1 MEEEKIKY
9 DFNVIRKG
17 RSYLKK
23 TMREIVN
30 LIADHT
36 MKRIKYDFTDLPYHI
51 SFNISM
57 CGTYISIL
65 RRENGELETE
75 CHFSLPSMN
84 FALNRNQS
92 DYGLNYDKKAIMKDL
107 NEGIDMVKEAKE
119 LVKKY
124 ICINEKNIIQRK
136 VRTA

>member
-57 CGTYISIL
+57 CSTYISIF

-75 CHFSLPSMN
+75 YLFSLPSMN

-92 DYGLNYDKKAIMKDL
+92 DYALNCDKKAIMKDL
-107 NEGIDMVKEAKE
+107 NEGIDMIKEAKE

-124 ICINEKNIIQRK
+124 IGINEKKYHSAKI
-136 VRTA
+136 RTA